1 MILRRFAQ
9 SLKSQNW
16 TTILVE
22 FVLLVAGVFLGIQ
35 AANWNEQRA
44 EDRKAQAYL
53 ARIRI
58 NLEADTTSIQRRE
71 VFWGQVMGYGKQ
83 AIRYAETG
91 EKVDGSAWKTVA
103 AFYQASQLWQ
113 WVTSDSTYQE
123 MRSGGELGLIRDQR
137 LRDALSQYYLEN
149 GSGTA
154 YLFMLQPEYR
164 KIVRGLT
171 PSVVSDHIWAH
182 CWKQPN
188 PGEQYLPACDAPIS
202 EAQAQAVLDG
212 YMEDPNLLNE
222 LRFWVANQGVALG
235 VLANYEPLV
244 RDMLARVREDESP

>member
-1 MILRRFAQ
+1 MLLRRVIEHVRKQ
-9 SLKSQNW
+9 EW
-16 TTILVE
+16 TAIGID
-22 FVLLVAGVFLGIQ
+22 FVIVVVGVFVGIQ
-35 AANWNEQRA
+35 VANWNEARA
-44 EDRKAQAYL
+44 DDARAQAYL
-53 ARIRI
+53 ARIRV
-58 NLEADTTSIQRRE
+58 NLEADLLSIERRE
-71 VFWGQVMGYGKQ
+71 TLWRQVIEYGKG

-91 EKVDGSAWKTVA
+91 ELVEGSAWKTVL

-123 MRSGGELGLIRDQR
+123 MRSGGELGLIRDQG

-164 KIVRGLT
+164 KLVRGLT
-171 PSVVSDHIWAH
+171 PSVVADHIWAK
-182 CWKQPN
+182 CWRQPA
-188 PGEQYLPACDAPIS
+188 PSEQYLLDCDAPIS

-212 YMEDPNLLNE
+212 YLEDPEVLKE

-235 VLANYEPLV
+235 AIGNYNPIL
-244 RDMLARVREDESP
+244 RDMLARDKPERAR